1 MLSFLVFLEDINV
14 VISNCNFWGVNLGM
28 GVGGFLLFLVVCDEF
43 GVNFVLL
50 FFVSGEP
57 TCTIVGSGVN
67 GG

>member
-1 MLSFLVFLEDINV
+1 MWSFLIFFEDINM
-14 VISNCNFWGVNLGM
+14 VISDRDFWGVNLGM
-28 GVGGFLLFLVVCDEF
+28 GVGDFLLFLVVCDEF

-57 TCTIVGSGVN
+57 ICTIVGSGVN

>member
-43 GVNFVLL
+43 ELTL
-50 FFVSGEP
+50 FFFFCEWGA
-57 TCTIVGSGVN
+57 N
-67 GG
+67 LHYRW